1 MNRYEKNW
9 RNKARPA
16 EIVYDRTPTLAD
28 RMIYRG
34 LSAFIIVIAIVGECE
49 YFIETLR
56 SLGFPSRENTGRQN
70 AAPRRFFQSQL
81 STFYRLFQ
89 NPRQQITNS
98 YVR

>member
-34 LSAFIIVIAIVGECE
+34 LSAFIIVIAIVGSVS
-49 YFIETLR
+49 IL
-56 SLGFPSRENTGRQN
+56 LKPS
-70 AAPRRFFQSQL
+70 AP
-81 STFYRLFQ
+81 
-89 NPRQQITNS
+89 
-98 YVR
+98 